1 MNDRVLTLALLSVGL
16 LLAAL
21 ITQNGALAFMTLPV
35 LVYLGI
41 GILES
46 PLPGKIR
53 LTAARSL
60 GIRQTEEGAAVEVC
74 VAVRNRGSALRL
86 LRLSDPPLPAAR
98 ITEGALRQFAD
109 LEPGEETKLTYA
121 FQTARG
127 GFQWNTVHAAAS
139 DPFGLFEIELDLPA
153 AAEVLVQP
161 RVKKFRSF
169 PLRPASTLHSP
180 GSIPARIGGSGT
192 DFWGVRE
199 YHAGDPLRHLDWRRN
214 ARHPRQFFTKEFE
227 QEEIADIGLILD
239 ARQRSDYR
247 SGEDSLFEHTLGAA
261 ASLAELFLRR
271 GNRVSLLL
279 PGDQMTIVYPG
290 YGKVQLN
297 RILHNLAKARPGS
310 THGELSLDRIPL
322 RVFGSR
328 ALIVIVSPLAFG
340 DLPVFPRLRARG
352 NQALLISPDWI
363 SFRRSSFPPDPAGRL
378 AVRLARIERRLELR
392 SIAQLGIHVID
403 WQVHRP
409 LPPLV
414 RDALDAAR
422 VRRR

>member
-1 MNDRVLTLALLSVGL
+1 MNDKVLTLALLSVGL
-16 LLAAL
+16 LVTAL
-21 ITQNGALAFMTLPV
+21 MTQNGTLAFMTLPV
-35 LVYLGI
+35 LVYLAV

-53 LTAARSL
+53 LTAERSL

-74 VAVRNRGSALRL
+74 VAVRNTGSALGR
-86 LRLSDPPLPAAR
+86 LRLSDEPLPAMV
-98 ITEGALRQFAD
+98 ITEGALRQLAD
-109 LEPGEETKLTYA
+109 LKSGEETKLTYT
-121 FQTARG
+121 FRTARG
-127 GFQWNTVHAAAS
+127 GFQWNTLHAAAS
-139 DPFGLFEIELDLPA
+139 DPFGLFEIELQLPA

-161 RVKKFRSF
+161 RVKRFRSF

-199 YHAGDPLRHLDWRRN
+199 YHAGDPLRRLDWRRT

-239 ARQRSDYR
+239 ARQRSDFR
-247 SGEDSLFEHTLGAA
+247 CGEDSLFEHTLQAT
-261 ASLAELFLRR
+261 ASLAELFLRH
-271 GNRVSLLL
+271 GNRVSLAL
-279 PGDQMTIVYPG
+279 PGNQMTIVYPG

-297 RILHNLAKARPGS
+297 RILHNLAKARPAGA
-310 THGELSLDRIPL
+310 HGQLSLDQVPL

-352 NQALLISPDWI
+352 NQVLLISPDWI
-363 SFRRSSFPPDPAGRL
+363 TFRKSSSPPDPPAGSPC
-378 AVRLARIERRLELR
+378 A
-392 SIAQLGIHVID
+392 
-403 WQVHRP
+403 
-409 LPPLV
+409 LP
-414 RDALDAAR
+414 ALNAAWSCAALPSSAFT
-422 VRRR
+422 